1 MPRPKKTPAA
11 GPVSAPDPQPMAGR
25 YVNPTNKAAR
35 LKDLKRTYRMPTN
48 KVRHPKVNVDAL
60 IKPNE
65 LLAQGWSKREIT
77 QIKRYA
83 VLSNEF
89 NNIKRAYEDTLGDLK
104 EKNTKV
110 IEKLNE
116 LSGSSVL
123 LNENLLINVISKK
136 APSQGI
142 KADALAS
149 KLEEKFGDLLS
160 QYNIDLQAIIQEL
173 EEEAKA
179 NVKMYTSLT
188 VGRQDYSQHFQSFRR
203 SHRHALKEFGLSDVT
218 GFFKKAFDSFI
229 GFFGK
234 IAPFLKS
241 LFQEKQSLEQIM
253 IQMYSLQ
260 ESKGNVS
267 KYPRLYEKNIV
278 ARKKVRKFI

>member
-11 GPVSAPDPQPMAGR
+11 GPVPAPEPVPGR
-25 YVNPTNKAAR
+25 YVSPTNKATR
-35 LKDLKRTYRMPTN
+35 LRDLKRTYRMPTN
-48 KVRHPKVNVDAL
+48 KIRHPKVNVDAL
-60 IKPNE
+60 VKPNE
-65 LLAQGWSKREIT
+65 LLAQGWNKREIT

-104 EKNTKV
+104 EKNSKV
-110 IEKLNE
+110 IEKLND
-116 LSGSSVL
+116 LSGNSVL
-123 LNENLLINVISKK
+123 LNESLLINVISKK
-136 APSQGI
+136 APNQGI

-149 KLEEKFGDLLS
+149 KLQEKFGDLLS

-179 NVKMYTSLT
+179 NAKMYTSLT
-188 VGRQDYSQHFQSFRR
+188 IGRQDYSQHFQSFRR
-203 SHRHALKEFGLSDVT
+203 SNNRHALKEFGLSDVT
-218 GFFKKAFDSFI
+218 GFLKKAFDSFI

-241 LFQEKQSLEQIM
+241 LLQEKQSLEQIM